1 MNKTLYILLALLI
14 SYSANSQNKIP
25 KNYSVKG
32 LSCKTCHIC
41 DVPTKQ
47 NPCLVGCPRGQ
58 MITVHQTA
66 ADAPDVIKIDIL
78 ENKYAPVM
86 FTHKIH
92 SQMSQMAGGCASC
105 HHFNNVGPILKCQ
118 SCHEAKRK
126 REDISKPDLQG
137 AFHRQCIQCHRA
149 WSHTTD
155 CTFCHALKSDL
166 AKSDKNVSTSILNVK
181 NHPEVPEPTKIVY
194 ETGYSDGALV
204 TFFHDDHTKLFKINC
219 TSCHKE
225 ESCNRCHDLKKVSDG
240 DESALGE
247 YIKARRPKEQQHKP
261 CFNCHQ
267 DDPCIKCHRNKEAT
281 RFNHS
286 LATGWPLSRFHEQ
299 LECSKCH
306 GYNNE
311 FVKLNNECKSCHPNF
326 APGKFNHSITGLE
339 LDENHKEASCTDCHQ
354 TKDFSNPICTN
365 CHDDKSY
372 PKDKPGKQVKLSR
385 K

>member
-1 MNKTLYILLALLI
+1 MKKTIYILFILLL
-14 SYSANSQNKIP
+14 SYSVYSQKKIP

-47 NPCLVGCPRGQ
+47 NPCLVGCPREQ
-58 MITVHQTA
+58 MVTVHQTA
-66 ADAPDVIKIDIL
+66 TDAPDIIKIDIL
-78 ENKYAPVM
+78 EKKYAPVM

-92 SQMSQMAGGCASC
+92 SQMSEMAGGCASC

-118 SCHEAKRK
+118 SCHDGNRK

-149 WSHTTD
+149 WSHNTD

-166 AKSDKNVSTSILNVK
+166 PKARKNISSLTLKVK
-181 NHPEVPEPTKIVY
+181 NHPEVPVPTKIVY
-194 ETGYSDGALV
+194 ETSYSDGMLV
-204 TFFHDDHTKLFKINC
+204 TFYHQDHTKIFNIRC

-225 ESCNRCHDLKKVSDG
+225 ESCNRCHDVKKVSEG
-240 DESALGE
+240 NQPVLGE
-247 YIKARRPKEQQHKP
+247 YIKVRRPKEEQHKP

-267 DDPCIKCHRNKEAT
+267 DDPCIKCHRNKEASI
-281 RFNHS
+281 FNHNLS
-286 LATGWPLSRFHEQ
+286 TGWPLNRFHEH
-299 LECSKCH
+299 LECTKCH

-326 APGKFNHSITGLE
+326 EPGKFDHSITGLQ
-339 LDENHKEASCTDCHQ
+339 LDENHKEASCSDCHQ
-354 TKDFSNPICTN
+354 MKDFSNPVCTN
-365 CHDDKSY
+365 CHVDKNY
-372 PKDKPGKQVKLSR
+372 PKDVPGRLIKKSG